1 MDLQGFGALVLDNL
15 PFEPN
20 DQQIQLIAA
29 LSRYCSAYTAGQDR
43 VFILNGYA
51 GTGKTSVMGALVR
64 SLRTVAMP
72 TVLLA
77 STGRAAKVLSS
88 FTGQPAFTIHRYIY
102 NAPAVTPDGRVYASV
117 KHNPHRNTVFIVDE
131 ASMIGDDESPSRS
144 SLLQD
149 LLLYVFSGV
158 NCRLILVGDTAQ
170 LPPVGFDESPAMTP
184 EAFKRMGM
192 SVTRAT
198 MTRTARQQARSGIL
212 YNATALR
219 RGMLEV
225 PLKVPSLRVKGFDD
239 VSVVEPE
246 GLQEALEDALDEYGA
261 DQVLLITRS
270 NRRAVDFNLAIR
282 GIIYGHEEILAPG
295 ERLMVAKNNYY
306 WTRGHQQ
313 VDFIANGE
321 VAVVERIYGTEERE
335 GCLFADV
342 ELNLPEKGVT
352 LDAKLALD
360 TLTSDQAALGREK
373 LHALA
378 TRALYDDGRLDA
390 SATAQRDTLRKDP
403 YYNALQV
410 KYAYAVTCHKA
421 RGGSGPRSSSIW
433 VTSPRNPTRPSTST
447 AGSTPP
453 SPAPPPA

>member
-1 MDLQGFGALVLDNL
+1 MLDNL

-20 DQQIQLIAA
+20 DQQIQLVAA

-390 SATAQRDTLRKDP
+390 SATAQRDTLRKNP